1 MSSSLGSECPL
12 PTPAWGGVNLV
23 VLVGGGEGVVG
34 GGGGVGGVGGGGGGG
49 GGGAM
54 EGRLREEPLVLALA
68 LTHVR
73 GSESN
78 ENLLAW
84 LAALSWELT
93 LIGFS

>member
-1 MSSSLGSECPL
+1 
-12 PTPAWGGVNLV
+12 
-23 VLVGGGEGVVG
+23 
-34 GGGGVGGVGGGGGGG
+34 
-49 GGGAM
+49 M

-93 LIGFS
+93 LIGFW

>member
-23 VLVGGGEGVVG
+23 VLEGAGG
-34 GGGGVGGVGGGGGGG
+34 GGGGVGG

-93 LIGFS
+93 LIGFW